1 MRKTGSFAALLYR
14 ELLLC
19 RKSLKAYVVSTVIFT
34 MMPILVILS
43 LRYGN
48 LTMLPEHIVADIRA
62 NNDLMLTLYA
72 VICPSMLVMAIA
84 ESAVF
89 DTQIKWDR
97 FRRSTPVKPAR
108 MALAKYVLYLILLL
122 VSAAVSVAVMGLC
135 HGLLGSPVRKTD
147 IAVIMALITIIS
159 ILNVMALVF
168 IMLLRSVDK
177 GMLAM
182 IGFAAAVIFLMP
194 ESWKADA
201 SVDRLLG
208 GAEALLPLT
217 PVILLGILLLGF
229 GLTTFIY
236 ARREK

>member
-1 MRKTGSFAALLYR
+1 MRKKASFPALLCR

-19 RKSLKAYVVSTVIFT
+19 RKSLMTHMVSTLIFT

-48 LTMLPEHIVADIRA
+48 LAMLPEHIVADIRA

-72 VICPSMLVMAIA
+72 VICPSMLVMAVA

-97 FRRSTPVKPAR
+97 FRRSTPVTPLR
-108 MALAKYVLYLILLL
+108 MALAKYALVSILLVL
-122 VSAAVSVAVMGLC
+122 SAVVAVGMIGLC
-135 HGLLGSPVRKTD
+135 TSLLGTSMTKTD
-147 IAVIMALITIIS
+147 ISMIMALITIINMMCVVS
-159 ILNVMALVF
+159 QTF
-168 IMLLRSVDK
+168 IMLFRSVDK

-182 IGFAAAVIFLMP
+182 LGCSVAVFFLIP
-194 ESWKADA
+194 REWGANITA
-201 SVDRLLG
+201 DRLLS
-208 GAEALLPLT
+208 GAEALLPWT
-217 PVILLGILLLGF
+217 PVILMGILFLGVV
-229 GLTTFIY
+229 LTTVIY